1 MVIGVKRLL
10 EHLRV
15 LELRHAVRRAEARH
29 VLLHL
34 ASQLVELL
42 HLILVPQVVLFRLL
56 VNPSP

>member
-1 MVIGVKRLL
+1 MKRLL

-56 VNPSP
+56 VIPSP